1 MNEVAL
7 PQTPRL
13 AHNLLQRSKVM
24 NQLNSVSNFRL
35 FVNNGPSV
43 NQHQSIYST
52 LEPNTLIRSLDLMSF
67 CYLPKLNE
75 AICQIRDLA
84 TGEIRQALASKL
96 LPISYGKDAYLLEFM
111 PAVECSDDV

>member
-1 MNEVAL
+1 
-7 PQTPRL
+7 
-13 AHNLLQRSKVM
+13 
-24 NQLNSVSNFRL
+24 
-35 FVNNGPSV
+35 
-43 NQHQSIYST
+43 
-52 LEPNTLIRSLDLMSF
+52 MSF